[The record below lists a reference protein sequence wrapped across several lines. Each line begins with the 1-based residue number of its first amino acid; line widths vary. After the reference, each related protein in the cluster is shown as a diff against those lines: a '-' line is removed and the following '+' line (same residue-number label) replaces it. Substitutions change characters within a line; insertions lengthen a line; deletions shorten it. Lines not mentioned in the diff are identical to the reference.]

1 MDKNCVNCKHCLRTM
16 EFSDPAYGHLEADCE
31 LDDEKFGHW
40 AYYEKDCKN
49 WEAKLLDG
57 GSDAD

>member
-1 MDKNCVNCKHCLRTM
+1 MDKNCVNCNHCLRTM

-31 LDDEKFGHW
+31 LDDKKFGHW

-49 WEAKLLDG
+49 WEAKD
-57 GSDAD
+57 SK